1 MSAAAASAI
10 TGNAE
15 RARFFDSTLGKK
27 VVMAVTGAI
36 LFGFVIVHMLGNLQ
50 VYLGPEKINA
60 YGALLHSNPGIL
72 WAARGVLL
80 LAVALHIVSALQ
92 LWALNRK
99 ARPVAYVR
107 KKSVGS
113 DYASRTMM
121 WSGPILFFFIVY
133 HLLHLT
139 GGQAH
144 PQFKE
149 GDVYHN
155 LVAGFQQTPAALAYI
170 VAMIMLANHL
180 YHGAWSMFQSL
191 GVNHPKYTPILK
203 RFSAIAAI
211 VIAVGN
217 ISIPVSILTGL
228 IK

>member
-1 MSAAAASAI
+1 MSAAAANAI
-10 TGNAE
+10 SGKAE
-15 RARFFDSTLGKK
+15 QVRFYDSTLGKK
-27 VVMAVTGAI
+27 AVMAVTGAI

-50 VYLGPEKINA
+50 VYLGPEKINS

-72 WAARGVLL
+72 WIARGVLL

-99 ARPVAYVR
+99 ARPASYVR
-107 KKSVGS
+107 KKSVRS
-113 DYASRTMM
+113 SYASRTMM

-133 HLLHLT
+133 HLLHFT

-144 PQFKE
+144 PQFRE

-170 VAMIMLANHL
+170 AAMIMLANHL

-191 GVNHPKYTPILK
+191 GVSHPRYTPILK
-203 RFSAIAAI
+203 RFAAISAIA
-211 VIAVGN
+211 IAAGN
-217 ISIPVSILTGL
+217 ISIPVSIMTGL